1 MVSFTFFLKYNGY
14 YFIFR
19 AEEGMTWA
27 EWLQSDYYLNNKT
40 NDEGKTLV
48 ASDSDG
54 YLYLRIDAGQKTTTT
69 STSDVISNDSY
80 SF

>member
-1 MVSFTFFLKYNGY
+1 
-14 YFIFR
+14 
-19 AEEGMTWA
+19 MTWA